1 LRPGRQCEII
11 DASKEVESTMRQSKH
26 IALALALTAIASA
39 FASVPAFAGVHYKSV
54 TKTQDAQTKGGS
66 IEVEGWVAGEKARVE
81 FKESANPA
89 AKQGS
94 WLLTKDGGKTI
105 YLVDPEEKTYAEWN
119 LQAMLGLVGSVMQG
133 MGPLLKVEFSDP
145 KVEKLL
151 EEDGGVLSGLPTR
164 HVRYRTSYNM
174 KIRVL
179 GMGNEANVVTE
190 QDIWATDKLQDVA
203 LGIWLRSDPPRT
215 GNEQFDKLITAEA
228 GKTQGFPLKTVTVS
242 TTTQKKNN
250 KQTVT
255 RSTMEVTQLDT
266 SANVPGSSFEI
277 PAGYKETQLMPTAEQ
292 GGDQDEEQGGLGALL
307 RGRKNKKSG
316 GGDGI

>member
-1 LRPGRQCEII
+1 
-11 DASKEVESTMRQSKH
+11 MRNPKN
-26 IALALALTAIASA
+26 IVAIALALTAVVSA
-39 FASVPAFAGVHYKSV
+39 PAFAGVHYKSV
-54 TKTQDAQTKGGS
+54 TKTQDAQTKGS
-66 IEVEGWVAGEKARVE
+66 SMEVEGWVSGEKARVE

-119 LQAMLGLVGSVMQG
+119 LQAMLGLVGNVMQG
-133 MGPLLKVEFSDP
+133 MGPLLKIEFSDP

-151 EEDGGVLSGLPTR
+151 DEDGGTVSGLPTR

-190 QDIWATDKLQDVA
+190 QDIWSTDRLQDVA

-215 GNEQFDKLITAEA
+215 GNEQFDKLIAAEA

-242 TTTQKKNN
+242 TSTQKKGN

-277 PAGYKETQLMPTAEQ
+277 PGGYKETQLVPT
-292 GGDQDEEQGGLGALL
+292 GEEGEGQEGGLGGLL
-307 RGRKNKKSG
+307 RRKKKSD
-316 GGDGI
+316 GGDGR

>member
-1 LRPGRQCEII
+1 
-11 DASKEVESTMRQSKH
+11 MRQKNF
-26 IALALALTAIASA
+26 ILALILALSA
-39 FASVPAFAGVHYKSV
+39 LPAFAGIHYKSV
-54 TKTQDAQTKGGS
+54 TKTEDAQNRGGNS
-66 IEVEGWVAGEKARVE
+66 MEVEGWVAGEKARVE
-81 FKESANPA
+81 FKESGNPA

-105 YLVDPEEKTYAEWN
+105 FLVDPEEKTYAEWN

-133 MGPLLKVEFSDP
+133 MGPLLKIEFSDP

-151 EEDGGVLSGLPTR
+151 EEAGGTVAGLPTR
-164 HVRYRTSYNM
+164 HYKYRTSYLM
-174 KIRVL
+174 KMRVL
-179 GMGNEANVVTE
+179 GMANEANVVTE
-190 QDIWATDKLQDVA
+190 QDIWSTDRLQDVA

-215 GNEQFDKLITAEA
+215 GNEQFDKLIAAEA

-277 PAGYKETQLMPTAEQ
+277 PAGYKETQLVPTAEE
-292 GGDQDEEQGGLGALL
+292 GEEGGLGGLL
-307 RGRKNKKSG
+307 RRNKKKSD
-316 GGDGI
+316 GGDGR

>member
-1 LRPGRQCEII
+1 
-11 DASKEVESTMRQSKH
+11 MRQSKH
-26 IALALALTAIASA
+26 IIILALGIALAALAAL
-39 FASVPAFAGVHYKSV
+39 PAFAGVHYKSV
-54 TKTQDAQTKGGS
+54 TKTEDGQTKGS
-66 IEVEGWVAGEKARVE
+66 SMAVEGWVSGEKARVE

-89 AKQGS
+89 ARQGA

-133 MGPLLKVEFSDP
+133 MGPLLKIEFSDP

-151 EEDGGVLSGLPTR
+151 DEDGGTVSGLPTR
-164 HVRYRTSYNM
+164 HVRYRTSYIM
-174 KIRVL
+174 KMRVL
-179 GMGNEANVVTE
+179 GMANEANVVTE
-190 QDIWATDKLQDVA
+190 QDIWSTDRLQDVG

-215 GNEQFDKLITAEA
+215 GNEQFDKLIAAEA

-242 TTTQKKNN
+242 TTTQKKGN

-277 PAGYKETQLMPTAEQ
+277 PAGYKETQLTPTAEQ
-292 GGDQDEEQGGLGALL
+292 GSGQEEEQGGLGSLL
-307 RGRKNKKSG
+307 RGRKNKKSD
-316 GGDGI
+316 GGDGF